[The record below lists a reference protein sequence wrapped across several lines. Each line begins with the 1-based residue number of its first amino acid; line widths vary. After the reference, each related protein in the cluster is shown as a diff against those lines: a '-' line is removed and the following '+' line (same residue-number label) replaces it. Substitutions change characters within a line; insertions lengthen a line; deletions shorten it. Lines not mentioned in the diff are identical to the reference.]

1 MSELTPYELL
11 ANAIVARAAEDWR
24 QAVRKLKRN
33 SENLEA
39 IRTKAETERF
49 FLSDRFCT
57 LTEVSGEAL
66 LEKLKEEAE
75 E

>member
-1 MSELTPYELL
+1 MSELDPYELL
-11 ANAIVARAAEDWR
+11 ANAIVARAAKDWR

-49 FLSDRFCT
+49 FLSDRFGT